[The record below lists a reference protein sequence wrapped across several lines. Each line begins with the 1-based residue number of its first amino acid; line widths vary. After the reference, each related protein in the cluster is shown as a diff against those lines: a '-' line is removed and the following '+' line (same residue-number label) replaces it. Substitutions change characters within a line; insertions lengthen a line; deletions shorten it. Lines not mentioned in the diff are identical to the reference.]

1 MMILLQDDLV
11 DSGVEE
17 SCGIAASASSKLFA
31 EISGATTW
39 PLSVDFSDLD
49 GTRVTSHVSA
59 SSFRW
64 IGERW
69 GLLPSRTAS
78 LLLQE
83 RSSKL

>member
-49 GTRVTSHVSA
+49 GNRVTSHVSA
-59 SSFRW
+59 LVIPVDQGTVGSVA
-64 IGERW
+64 E
-69 GLLPSRTAS
+69 
-78 LLLQE
+78 
-83 RSSKL
+83 

>member
-39 PLSVDFSDLD
+39 PLSVDFSDLTAT
-49 GTRVTSHVSA
+49 G
-59 SSFRW
+59 
-64 IGERW
+64 
-69 GLLPSRTAS
+69 SR
-78 LLLQE
+78 
-83 RSSKL
+83 RM